1 MACVINLP
9 TVHRSASTAWPTRSA
24 SASTSRRSSSVRPSL
39 FFTLSPDHFAH
50 TRACT
55 GPSIGKL
62 DAAAAAIEPT
72 ARGSLFSTST
82 ARARP
87 APSAAAPAAT
97 PAAESIN
104 PLSAAAMRMPAYP
117 SASQSHSPAHDEEA
131 GPWAD
136 ARSAAPAGSAAAG
149 DIDVQALAQA
159 AMQRPQ
165 FALDEAAGDPDPEL
179 GAEGDAAEG
188 DEYGGEGELLGA
200 VDAMLED
207 DDEQGR
213 ARDGAL
219 LWLFPL
225 SLCAVSLVRQL
236 ADATCDRRP
245 QLCKADSMRCDEW
258 APYPWDRAETGR
270 ASERDHATDG
280 RSRRTGGPRQARARP
295 PFPAVLPQSLP
306 VSIEAGAGGREE
318 EERGR
323 RTVTRRVA
331 ARDGCCLPPLHP
343 TRSAASIAATSGAPN

>member
-1 MACVINLP
+1 
-9 TVHRSASTAWPTRSA
+9 
-24 SASTSRRSSSVRPSL
+24 
-39 FFTLSPDHFAH
+39 
-50 TRACT
+50 
-55 GPSIGKL
+55 
-62 DAAAAAIEPT
+62 
-72 ARGSLFSTST
+72 
-82 ARARP
+82 
-87 APSAAAPAAT
+87 
-97 PAAESIN
+97 
-104 PLSAAAMRMPAYP
+104 MRMPAYP

-131 GPWAD
+131 NPWAD

-225 SLCAVSLVRQL
+225 SLSLCRF
-236 ADATCDRRP
+236 ACPT
-245 QLCKADSMRCDEW
+245 
-258 APYPWDRAETGR
+258 
-270 ASERDHATDG
+270 
-280 RSRRTGGPRQARARP
+280 
-295 PFPAVLPQSLP
+295 
-306 VSIEAGAGGREE
+306 AG
-318 EERGR
+318 
-323 RTVTRRVA
+323 
-331 ARDGCCLPPLHP
+331 
-343 TRSAASIAATSGAPN
+343 